1 MKRENILDI
10 LKKTKRLPQA
20 VIPKDAGMIVAYTGV
35 CSGWRVLDAGTGSGW
50 LSMFLANIV
59 NPGKV
64 LSYEKREDF
73 AKNAQQQIRKYGIS
87 NLRIVNKDVL
97 AIDVKGKYDLITLD
111 MKDCEKAVG
120 KLHKNLA
127 PGGWFA
133 VYSPHIEQ
141 SVAVKDVMA
150 ENSLKN
156 INIIENI
163 AREWYSEHGFT
174 HPVPSG
180 IMHTGFL
187 CFGKKQI

>member
-10 LKKTKRLPQA
+10 LKRTKRLPQA
-20 VIPKDAGMIVAYTGV
+20 IIPKDAGLIIAYTGV
-35 CSGWRVLDAGTGSGW
+35 CSGWKVLDAGTGSAW
-50 LSMFLANIV
+50 LSMFIANIV

-73 AKNAQQQIRKYGIS
+73 AKNAQHQAKKHGIG
-87 NLRIVNKDVL
+87 NLKIVNKDIL
-97 AIDVKGKYDLITLD
+97 SAEVKGQYNLITLD
-111 MKDCEKAVG
+111 MKDCEKAVK
-120 KLHKNLA
+120 KLYKNLV

-141 SVAVKDVMA
+141 SVAVKDVMIKLG
-150 ENSLKN
+150 LKN

-163 AREWYSEHGFT
+163 TREWYSEYGFT

-187 CFGKKQI
+187 TFGRKI

>member
-10 LKKTKRLPQA
+10 LKRTKRLPQ
-20 VIPKDAGMIVAYTGV
+20 VMLPKDAGLIVAYTGA

-73 AKNAQQQIRKYGIS
+73 AKNVQQEAKKHGIA
-87 NLRIVNKDVL
+87 NLRIVNKDIL
-97 AIDVKGKYDLITLD
+97 EADIKARYDLITLD
-111 MKDCEKAVG
+111 MKGCEKAVE
-120 KLHKNLA
+120 KFCKNLA

-141 SVAVKDVMA
+141 SVAVKDAMTKLG
-150 ENSLKN
+150 LKN

-187 CFGKKQI
+187 TFGRKI